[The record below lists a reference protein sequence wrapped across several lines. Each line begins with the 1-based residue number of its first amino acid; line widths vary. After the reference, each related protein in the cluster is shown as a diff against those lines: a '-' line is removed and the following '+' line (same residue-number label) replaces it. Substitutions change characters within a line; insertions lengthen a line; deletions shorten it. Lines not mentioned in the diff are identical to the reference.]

1 METQTVALLLCLAAL
16 AAAGLCVRA
25 LAWFLYSGLLSPGS
39 SWPVLRVYPVIQVHT
54 ATWQPIGLQLVLGQG
69 AVVAVRSANVDC
81 RMIDAHADPDVL
93 PVPSFQDDVTL

>member
-16 AAAGLCVRA
+16 AAAGFMLRTIA
-25 LAWFLYSGLLSPGS
+25 RFIYSDLPAPGS
-39 SWPVLRVYPVIQVHT
+39 SWPVRPGFVVHT
-54 ATWQPIGLQLVLGQG
+54 AAWQPNGLQLVLGQG

-81 RMIDAHADPDVL
+81 RMIDVHADPAQL